1 MKNRKPCILVSACLY
16 GQNVRYDGKSKP
28 IDLSN
33 LETQNVTFV
42 PICPEC
48 MGGLS
53 IPRTPCEIEPEKT
66 AKDVWSGKA
75 KVVDITG
82 QNKTAAYMKGSRRCL
97 ELATRHRAD
106 AVLLKDKSP
115 ACGSSFVYSGDFS
128 STLKEG
134 RGVTAEL
141 LHENGFRIF
150 SENDIP
156 LLVNYL
162 QNSNN

>member
-1 MKNRKPCILVSACLY
+1 MSDINAIVTKLY
-16 GQNVRYDGKSKP
+16 DELHQ
-28 IDLSN
+28 IA
-33 LETQNVTFV
+33 
-42 PICPEC
+42 
-48 MGGLS
+48 
-53 IPRTPCEIEPEKT
+53 EPAWKE
-66 AKDVWSGKA
+66 
-75 KVVDITG
+75 
-82 QNKTAAYMKGSRRCL
+82 NKTAAYMKGSRCCL